1 MLRFPA
7 SASLQGWRCF
17 AAAYVN
23 KRQDEPTG
31 VRYHEAAPFDSFGP
45 AEALHFTLPQAV
57 YSGPEVRGG
66 GLMHTS
72 SAWPRSRSGQRP
84 DARSPSPPAPFCA
97 FLIAGADRRRK
108 AP

>member
-1 MLRFPA
+1 MLGFPA

-17 AAAYVN
+17 AASSV
-23 KRQDEPTG
+23 KRQDAPTG

-45 AEALHFTLPQAV
+45 AEALHFALPQAAHP
-57 YSGPEVRGG
+57 GPEVHGG

-84 DARSPSPPAPFCA
+84 DARSPSPPVPFCA